1 MRMPDGSIYM
11 DYNATT
17 PIAPEVLDEMSPYLK
32 NEFGNPSSTYP
43 LGIRAKVA
51 IERAREE
58 IAKLIGAET
67 QEIVFLSGGSEAN
80 NMILKGMVDLK
91 RASDFH
97 IIVSKIEHP
106 SILNPCLY
114 LMERGVEID
123 FIDVD
128 GSGRVNPKDVE
139 RKIRSNTCLISIMLA
154 NNETGTIQPIGE
166 ISKIARSHGIVFH
179 TDAAQAVGKIE
190 VNVNSLAVDLMTI
203 AGHKLY
209 APKGVGALYIRKGV
223 RLDPLVH
230 GASQEGGLRA
240 GTENVPFIVAL
251 GSACRIIRETI
262 NSEYE
267 RIKRLRDILEERLLS
282 SIKGNKLNGHKIL
295 RLPNTLNISI
305 KGVEG
310 RALLDS
316 TAKLLASTGA
326 ACHEKEVS
334 ISHVLSAM
342 GVDRDYAM
350 GTLRLSLGRFTD
362 REQVEEAAQLIIDAV
377 KKMKR

>member
-1 MRMPDGSIYM
+1 MPDGSIYM

-17 PIAPEVLDEMSPYLK
+17 PIAPEVLDEMFPYLK
-32 NEFGNPSSTYP
+32 SEFGNPSSTYP

-51 IERAREE
+51 VERAREE

-80 NMILKGMVDLK
+80 NMVLKGMVDLK

-123 FIDVD
+123 FVDVD
-128 GSGRVNPKDVE
+128 GSGRVNPEDVE

-154 NNETGTIQPIGE
+154 NNETGTIQPIEE
-166 ISKIARSHGIVFH
+166 ISMIARSHGIVFH

-190 VNVNSLAVDLMTI
+190 VNANSLGVDLMTI

-251 GSACRIIRETI
+251 GSACRIIREII

-267 RIKRLRDILEERLLS
+267 RIKRLRDTLEERLLS
-282 SIKGNKLNGHKIL
+282 SIKDIRVNGHKIL

-305 KGVEG
+305 NGVEG

-316 TAKLLASTGA
+316 TAKLFASTGA

-342 GVDRDYAM
+342 GVDKDYAM
-350 GTLRLSLGRFTD
+350 GTLRLSLGRYTD
-362 REQVEEAAQLIIDAV
+362 REQVEEAAQLITDAV
-377 KKMKR
+377 KKRKR

>member
-17 PIAPEVLDEMSPYLK
+17 PIAPEVLDEMSPYLR
-32 NEFGNPSSTYP
+32 NEFGNPSCTYP

-51 IERAREE
+51 VERAREE

-80 NMILKGMVDLK
+80 NMVLKGMVDLK

-123 FIDVD
+123 FVDVD
-128 GSGRVNPKDVE
+128 GSGRVNPEDVE

-154 NNETGTIQPIGE
+154 NNETGTIQPIEE
-166 ISKIARSHGIVFH
+166 ISMIARSHGIVFH

-190 VNVNSLAVDLMTI
+190 VNANSLGVDLMTI

-251 GSACRIIRETI
+251 GSACRIIREII

-267 RIKRLRDILEERLLS
+267 RIKRLRDTLEERLLS
-282 SIKGNKLNGHKIL
+282 SIKDIRVNGHKIL

-305 KGVEG
+305 NGVEG

-316 TAKLLASTGA
+316 TAKLFASTGA

-342 GVDRDYAM
+342 GVDKDYAM
-350 GTLRLSLGRFTD
+350 GTLRLSLGRYTD
-362 REQVEEAAQLIIDAV
+362 REQVEEAAQLITDAV
-377 KKMKR
+377 KKRKR